1 MGALLPLFLR
11 GPALGLS
18 PQQRVPTEAL
28 LRDPLESI
36 PFNYF
41 NKPCFD
47 KCFNSIS
54 RDSGGEWGVGRA
66 NQASQASPSPGST
79 PSVQ

>member
-1 MGALLPLFLR
+1 M
-11 GPALGLS
+11 GLS
-18 PQQRVPTEAL
+18 PQQRVPTEGL
-28 LRDPLESI
+28 LQDPLVNFESV

-66 NQASQASPSPGST
+66 TQASQASPSPGST